1 MSSEIYVCAG
11 ASRKMLVLFCFFC
24 GVCNFEFPIE
34 RIYIIR
40 SIPVIERELRFP
52 LDIDLSGLPP
62 IVSNNSESVVSYL
75 RLIDSNRNFA
85 SAILKIIIENRR
97 TVHTERFN
105 NIRIIVIMLS
115 GDLFMAST
123 TVQSDKANDKVAK
136 ICYAVRG
143 SF

>member
-11 ASRKMLVLFCFFC
+11 VSRKMLVLFCFFC

-52 LDIDLSGLPP
+52 LDIDLSGSPP

-75 RLIDSNRNFA
+75 RLADFNHYLTST
-85 SAILKIIIENRR
+85 ILKILVEDRS
-97 TVHTERFN
+97 TFHTERTN
-105 NIRIIVIMLS
+105 NRSNIVIMHL
-115 GDLFMAST
+115 GDLAMT
-123 TVQSDKANDKVAK
+123 RITIQND
-136 ICYAVRG
+136 
-143 SF
+143 